1 MFLFRSR
8 RSQLVARLARLD
20 NAEDGEREERRRRLG
35 SLLKGLELGQLESL
49 VVALETD
56 QCCSL
61 PGEDWLVRQWRW
73 PTTSSQNSL
82 VRLPTC
88 PTSDCSNPSHW
99 ARLATPGILM
109 VLSVV

>member
-20 NAEDGEREERRRRLG
+20 NAQDGERERRRLG
-35 SLLKGLELGQLESL
+35 GLLKELELGQLESL

-61 PGEDWLVRQWRW
+61 PGEGWLVRQWRW
-73 PTTSSQNSL
+73 PTSSSQDSL

-99 ARLATPGILM
+99 ARLATPGILTG
-109 VLSVV
+109 VV